1 MGFVPTF
8 YLSGAWFFAGVAS
21 ERRPSPPKEFVFAV
35 SKASIIADVERT
47 LAENLPEVEVVDVE
61 VGGSGGNRGNRI
73 LRVFID
79 HPDGV
84 SHSLCA
90 RVTGLLAGYLRD
102 NRVEVSSPGLERRLR
117 KPEHFQAAAGK
128 KINVRT
134 FGPVQGQRNFTGF
147 LVSSDDQFLKMN
159 LDGSGQEVSI
169 PLSEVSRARTVFE
182 FGNQVLPGSGK
193 RKKKGR

>member
-8 YLSGAWFFAGVAS
+8 YLSGAWFFAGIAPK
-21 ERRPSPPKEFVFAV
+21 RRPAPAKEFVFAV
-35 SKASIIADVERT
+35 SMASIIADVERT
-47 LAENLPEVEVVDVE
+47 LAENLPEVEIVDVE

-84 SHSLCA
+84 SHSLCT

-102 NRVEVSSPGLERRLR
+102 YRVEVSSPGLERRLR
-117 KPEHFQAAAGK
+117 KSEHFQAAAGK

-147 LVSSDDQFLKMN
+147 LVSSDDQFLKMS
-159 LDGSGQEVSI
+159 LDGSGHEVLI
-169 PLSEVSRARTVFE
+169 PLSEISRARTVFE
-182 FGNQVLPGSGK
+182 FDKQVPRSSRKG
-193 RKKKGR
+193 KKKGR

>member
-21 ERRPSPPKEFVFAV
+21 ERRPSPSKEFVFAV

-128 KINVRT
+128 KINVKT

-147 LVSSDDQFLKMN
+147 LVSSDSQFLKMS
-159 LDGSGQEVSI
+159 LDGSGHEVSI
-169 PLSEVSRARTVFE
+169 PLSEISRARTVFE
-182 FGNQVLPGSGK
+182 FGKQVPSGSGK